1 MSDKHIICLDSDI
14 ERAKAKRWIDKA
26 PDGWC
31 VTFEE
36 ESRSLIQNSKFHA
49 MITDIAR
56 HFNWIYAGEKRSL
69 LCWKRVL
76 VNQFYQEINVDS
88 EIVPSWDGKR
98 VVIVNDTTSDM
109 GKKRGAMF
117 VEHMYALG
125 AELKLVWSEPALK
138 AYEELRRA
146 A

>member
-14 ERAKAKRWIDKA
+14 ERAKAVRMVQRA
-26 PDGWC
+26 PAGWF

-36 ESRSLIQNSKFHA
+36 ESRSLIQNAKFHA
-49 MITDIAR
+49 MITDIAK
-56 HFNWIYAGEKRSL
+56 FFKWIYAGEKRSL

-109 GKKRGAMF
+109 GKRRAADF
-117 VEHMYALG
+117 VEYLYQLG
-125 AELKLVWSEPALK
+125 ADLKLVWSEPALR
-138 AYEELRRA
+138 AYEEMRRA

>member
-1 MSDKHIICLDSDI
+1 MSERHTLCLDTDLD
-14 ERAKAKRWIDKA
+14 RAKAKRWIEQA
-26 PDGWC
+26 PKGWY

-36 ESRSLIQNSKFHA
+36 ETRSLSQNAKTHA

-56 HFNWIYAGEKRSL
+56 HFNWLYAGSKRSL

-76 VNQFYQEINVDS
+76 VNQFYQEINVSS
-88 EIVPSWDGKR
+88 ELVPSWDGQR

-109 GKKRGAMF
+109 GKKRMGQF
-117 VEHMYALG
+117 VEFLYALG
-125 AELKLVWSEPALK
+125 AELKVRWSEPALK